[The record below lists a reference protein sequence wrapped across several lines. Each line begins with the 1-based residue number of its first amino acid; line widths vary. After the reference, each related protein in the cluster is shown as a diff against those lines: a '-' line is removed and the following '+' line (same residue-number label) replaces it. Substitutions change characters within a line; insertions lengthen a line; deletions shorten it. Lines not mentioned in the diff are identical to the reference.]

1 MATLAGP
8 ANFVSTANAVGGIVL
23 TWTNVTGNT
32 GYTLLRSTTSG
43 DYTAPV
49 TANVATNVVTY
60 TASSGLT
67 LGTPYY
73 FVAKTSNANGL
84 GANSAQVTA
93 TPRTVPSTMAAPIL
107 TPGNVN
113 VSVGYTA
120 PDSNGAAIIT
130 YSIQRATVS
139 AMTTGLTTVT
149 SLVNPYPSTGITNGI
164 PYFYRVAASNAA
176 GLGPYSAV
184 SSATPAAV
192 PAIVVFSATTA
203 GVGQISLPWTAPAN
217 NGAAITG
224 YDLTYST
231 NSSSGPFTTL
241 SSGLLVSPYVA
252 TGLTNGSLYFFRMA
266 ASNVMG
272 YGPYSLTTSNTP
284 RTVPSQ
290 ITDLSANPSAVS
302 NSLILSWVAPWNG
315 GSAITGYR
323 WYRSSNADMTGT
335 LTSNATLVTTL
346 STTVTPLT
354 PGVMW
359 YFQMT
364 AQNVAGIGASSAVI
378 SNYPR
383 AVPGQVGTITVSS
396 LNQSISLSWPT
407 TTASNGSA
415 ISSYRSQYSLSS
427 AAAGEWFD
435 ISSAPATTI
444 VATGLSNGTS
454 YYFRVQASNVAGYGL
469 ASAVVTRIPYT
480 VPGKVGAVTV
490 TPLNASVS
498 LSWPITTVSN
508 GNAVSSYWYYWSLSG
523 GAWTGV
529 SNAST
534 VSTAVKTLLTNG
546 STYNFYV
553 AASNAAGLG
562 ISSDIVSTIP
572 RTVPGAPKSVAAA
585 VRTFDSVTVTF
596 VPPVSSGGNAITSY
610 IVTPLL
616 DGTTAQ
622 TPLSVSSSPVIVSNV
637 FPGRGYTYR
646 VVASN
651 DAGLGTT
658 ATSAS
663 VITYY
668 NLPVENPN
676 GNTYTYFA
684 SNQPWSSKVI
694 YNLNY
699 ADVEVSQVAKSV
711 WSISYNGLVD
721 TLNYVRNIALTD
733 RNVWIMD
740 ISYGANLGNNY
751 LSISNNLSNGDVLK
765 VGSGVYL
772 AATEPTVR
780 RSITLEGQPDGS
792 SVFGVVPGVSTY
804 CLKIEGSDITVR
816 NLTLTTCYAQP
827 TYTRGDYLLLAGGT
841 NTTVSG
847 TANVI
852 PSISNV
858 LLENMTFVNP
868 YTLNS
873 TASELQ
879 YWRNRRGVAFNSVSG
894 LVISNCTFPKT
905 WNFDM
910 TLASCRNVEVVSN
923 TFYACPWSTIAVTT
937 TTQIMMK
944 AFLSN
949 DYSEYE
955 SSNINVTNNTY
966 LDFGDPS
973 ITSIISDPSYGN
985 GCNAAT
991 YITPLQ
997 APVLTFQGTASYAIT
1012 YSSNAGS
1019 TVQIPADFRYSFVAS
1034 PVLAYVARDPLDL
1047 PPSFWAGG
1055 AGNVTVTDMSNNVRI
1070 FPLGYRS
1077 AADLLPT
1084 LVSVGD
1090 YVRGSVTV
1098 NVSDVM
1104 LDVTYAFSLDGSLA
1118 GSNTSG
1124 AFTFTGLSEGSH
1136 TVAVTGTDGYV
1147 TSDAVNLA
1155 FVSDTISPSF
1165 GGITL
1170 VSGPTISGQI
1180 VVTFDASDAN
1190 GPITYATFL
1199 NDVSYSASTTS
1210 PDTIELPDYGT
1221 FQVNIKATD
1230 AAGNVGT
1237 SSSLSVGYW
1246 PPANDLTDVT
1256 LEPEQTEQNITVKGE
1271 IFAAPIVE
1279 VVNVQSGDVNLST
1292 GNVVVIRRADMSAKA
1307 AVYTP
1312 DVPAD
1317 IDTAVSDAVSKGLDT
1332 ILVKLTDSEDVVTVH
1347 EAAYTEQNTFETT
1360 SDDITVYADTSTVLG
1375 WLSSPPS
1382 VSANGDVQ
1390 LYYRVADV
1398 DPTDNQKR
1406 VVVTEGFNVPL
1417 WVERPGTQGTSARVV
1432 HRSEATSPLVPI
1444 GTAYRVTSAAYV
1456 TPIVKA
1462 AAGDESSSLFYFEV
1476 TINDQVGF
1484 ETAVAPDAP
1493 LGVSAVAGAR
1503 RATVSWTTYVSPND
1517 ADGGS
1522 DITGYKVYWYT
1533 GATLVSSSFAATSP
1547 AIISGLTNGTAYTF
1561 KVTASN
1567 NAGGNPTESA
1577 LSAASSAVTPSNG
1590 AAAVGDP
1597 YISTLDG
1604 KIYKLPSFNGH
1615 IRLYQ
1620 GYAAGRLLTVNATTR
1635 IDDDKA
1641 AMDADTATM
1650 NGRLSAPVKQDL
1662 RMSEAMSF
1670 FERLYIAYAGE
1681 TMIVNIYNG
1690 FKVEQGASWP
1700 VEVVGTVQKFLNA
1713 FSFYGDLT
1721 GYVLEILPCP
1731 DVIVR
1736 IGIVPIRH
1744 IRNSIE
1750 IIAPNMVEGN
1760 GVFVNR
1766 MSRKEMT
1773 IRKLSDLAPVEKK
1786 DAAIKRTICET
1797 FVCDAKTTSVNI
1809 PYVG

>member
-1 MATLAGP
+1 M
-8 ANFVSTANAVGGIVL
+8 
-23 TWTNVTGNT
+23 
-32 GYTLLRSTTSG
+32 
-43 DYTAPV
+43 DAPV
-49 TANVATNVVTY
+49 
-60 TASSGLT
+60 
-67 LGTPYY
+67 
-73 FVAKTSNANGL
+73 
-84 GANSAQVTA
+84 
-93 TPRTVPSTMAAPIL
+93 L

-113 VSVGYTA
+113 ISVGYTA
-120 PDSNGAAIIT
+120 PNSNGAAIIT

-149 SLVNPYPSTGITNGI
+149 SLVNPYPSTGLVNGT

-176 GLGPYSAV
+176 GLGTYSAV
-184 SSATPAAV
+184 ASATPATV
-192 PAIVVFSATTA
+192 PAIVVISSTA
-203 GVGQISLPWTAPAN
+203 AGNQTVSLAWAAPLS

-224 YDLTYST
+224 YDLMYSL
-231 NSSSGPFTTL
+231 SSNVATFTSL
-241 SSGLLVSPYVA
+241 SSGLLTSPFVA
-252 TGLTNGSLYFFRMA
+252 RGLTNGSLYFFRMA

-272 YGPYSLTTSNTP
+272 YGPYSLTASNTP
-284 RTVPSQ
+284 RTVPSP
-290 ITDLSANPSAVS
+290 ITDLSANPSTIAT
-302 NSLILSWVAPWNG
+302 SLILSWVAPYNG

-323 WYRSSNADMTGT
+323 WFRSSNADMTGV

-346 STTVTPLT
+346 STTVTPLVA
-354 PGVMW
+354 GVMS
-359 YFQMT
+359 YFQIV
-364 AQNVAGIGASSAVI
+364 ASNVAGFSTSSGI
-378 SNYPR
+378 TSNFPR
-383 AVPGQVGTITVSS
+383 AVPGQVGTVTASS

-427 AAAGEWFD
+427 AAGGEWFD
-435 ISSAPATTI
+435 ISIAPATTI

-454 YYFRVQASNVAGYGL
+454 YYFRVSASNVAGYGL

-480 VPGKVGAVTV
+480 VPDKVGTVVV

-498 LSWPITTVSN
+498 LSWPTTTASN
-508 GNAVSSYWYYWSLSG
+508 GTAITSYYYYWSVSG

-529 SNAST
+529 SNASNA
-534 VSTAVKTLLTNG
+534 SSAVKTLLTNG

-553 AASNAAGLG
+553 AASNAAGFGL
-562 ISSDIVSTIP
+562 SSDIVSTIP
-572 RTVPGAPKSVAAA
+572 RTVPGAPTSVAAA
-585 VRTFDSVTVTF
+585 VQTFESVRVTF
-596 VPPVSSGGNAITSY
+596 GAPTSNGGNAITSY

-622 TPLSVSSSPVIVSNV
+622 TPVTTSVSSVIVSNLI
-637 FPGRGYTYR
+637 PGRGYTYR

-651 DAGLGTT
+651 DAGLGTA

-668 NLPVENPN
+668 NFPVENPN
-676 GNTYTYFA
+676 GNTYTYYA

-699 ADVEVSQVAKSV
+699 ADVEVSQVARSV
-711 WSISYNGLVD
+711 WTISYNGLVD

-740 ISYGANLGNNY
+740 ISYGTNLANNY
-751 LSISNNLSNGDVLK
+751 ESIKGNLSNSDVLR
-765 VGSGVYL
+765 VGSGAYTP
-772 AATEPTVR
+772 ATQPTVSK
-780 RSITLEGQPDGS
+780 SITLEGPPDRS
-792 SVFGVVPGVSTY
+792 AFFGVAPGVSTW
-804 CLKIEGSDITVR
+804 CLTIEADNVTVR
-816 NLTLTTCYAQP
+816 NLTLTTSYA
-827 TYTRGDYLLLAGGT
+827 TTTFTKGDFILMAVGAYASGYYKSIQ
-841 NTTVSG
+841 NTTIED
-847 TANVI
+847 T
-852 PSISNV
+852 
-858 LLENMTFVNP
+858 TFVNP
-868 YTLNS
+868 YTVTS
-873 TASELQ
+873 SASELQ
-879 YWRNRRGVAFNSVSG
+879 YWRNRRGIALNSVSG
-894 LVISNCTFPKT
+894 LTIRNCTFPKT
-905 WNFDM
+905 WNNGL
-910 TLASCRNVEVVSN
+910 TLASCRNVTLTGN
-923 TFYACPWSTIAVTT
+923 TFYACPWSSISVLKTGQA
-937 TTQIMMK
+937 MSN
-944 AFLSN
+944 LS
-949 DYSEYE
+949 DYE
-955 SSNINVTNNTY
+955 SSNINLVDNTY
-966 LDFGDPS
+966 LDFGDTS
-973 ITSIISDPSYGN
+973 ITSLIANPSIGAGSN
-985 GCNAAT
+985 VAT

-997 APVLTFQGTASYAIT
+997 APILTFQPTLSYAIT

-1019 TVQIPADFRYSFVAS
+1019 TAQIPADFRYSFVAS
-1034 PVLAYVARDPLDL
+1034 PLLAYVARDPLDL

-1070 FPLGYRS
+1070 FPVGYRS

-1084 LVSVGD
+1084 LMSVGD

-1118 GSNTSG
+1118 GSNASG
-1124 AFTFTGLSEGSH
+1124 AFTFTGLSEGAH
-1136 TVAVTGTDGYV
+1136 TVSVTGTDGYV

-1155 FVSDTISPSF
+1155 FVSDTISPTF

-1180 VVTFDASDAN
+1180 VVTFDASDVN

-1199 NDVSYSASTTS
+1199 NDVSYSDSTTS
-1210 PDTIELPDYGT
+1210 PDTIQIPEYGT

-1246 PPANDLTDVT
+1246 PPANDLTDIT
-1256 LEPEQTEQNITVKGE
+1256 LEPEQVEQNITVKGTT
-1271 IFAAPIVE
+1271 FAAPIVE
-1279 VVNVQSGDVNLST
+1279 VLEVQTGDVNLST
-1292 GNVVVIRRADMSAKA
+1292 GSIVVIRGDGGSAKA

-1317 IDTAVSDAVSKGLDT
+1317 IETAVTEAVASGLDT
-1332 ILVKLTDSEDVVTVH
+1332 ILVKLADSEGDITVH
-1347 EAAYTEQNTFETT
+1347 EATYTEQNTFETT
-1360 SDDITVYADTSTVLG
+1360 ADDVTVYADTSTIIG

-1382 VSANGDVQ
+1382 VDANGDVQ
-1390 LYYRVADV
+1390 LYYRVAAR
-1398 DPTDNQKR
+1398 DPNDNAKR

-1417 WVERPGTQGTSARVV
+1417 WVERPGTQGTSVRVV
-1432 HRSEATSPLVPI
+1432 HRSEATSPLEPL

-1456 TPIVKA
+1456 TPIVYA
-1462 AAGDESSSLFYFEV
+1462 AAGEEDSSLFYFEV
-1476 TINDQVGF
+1476 TLNEQLGF
-1484 ETAVAPDAP
+1484 MGAAAPDP
-1493 LGVSAVAGAR
+1493 PTGVSAVAGAR
-1503 RATVSWTTYVSPND
+1503 RATVSWTTYTSPNP

-1522 DITGYKVYWYT
+1522 DITGYTVYWYT

-1547 AIISGLTNGTAYTF
+1547 AIISGLDNGVAYTF

-1577 LSAASSAVTPSNG
+1577 LSSASSPVTPSSG
-1590 AAAVGDP
+1590 GAAVGDP
-1597 YISTLDG
+1597 YVSTLDG

-1620 GYAAGRLLTVNATTR
+1620 GYAAGHLLTVNATTR

-1641 AMDADTATM
+1641 AMDADTAGM
-1650 NGRLSAPVKQDL
+1650 NGRLASPVKQDL

-1690 FKVEQGASWP
+1690 FKVEQGVSWP
-1700 VEVVGTVQKFLNA
+1700 VEVVGNVKKFLKA
-1713 FSFYGDLT
+1713 FSFYGDLS
-1721 GYVLEILPCP
+1721 GYVLEILPCS

-1736 IGIVPIRH
+1736 VGIVPIRH

-1750 IIAPNMVEGN
+1750 IIAPNMAEGN

-1766 MSRKEMT
+1766 MTRKEMT
-1773 IRKLSDLAPVEKK
+1773 LRKLSDLAPVEKK

>member
-1 MATLAGP
+1 MSTLSGP
-8 ANFVSTANAVGGIVL
+8 TAFASTANAVGGIVL

-43 DYTAPV
+43 DYSAPV
-49 TANVATNVVTY
+49 TATVATNVVTY
-60 TASSGLT
+60 TASSDLS

-73 FVAKTSNANGL
+73 FVARTSNANGL
-84 GANSAQVTA
+84 GANSSQATA
-93 TPRTVPSTMAAPIL
+93 TPRTVPSTMAAPVL

-120 PDSNGAAIIT
+120 PNSNGAAIT
-130 YSIQRATVS
+130 SYSIRRSTAP
-139 AMTTGLTTVT
+139 AMTAPTVVST
-149 SLVNPYPSTGITNGI
+149 LSNPYPSTAVTNGT
-164 PYFYRVAASNAA
+164 PYYFDIAASNAA
-176 GLGPYSAV
+176 GLGTYSAV
-184 SSATPAAV
+184 ASATPATV
-192 PAIVVFSATTA
+192 PAIVVISSTTP
-203 GVGQISLPWTAPAN
+203 GNQTISLAWAAPVS

-224 YDLTYST
+224 YDLMYSL
-231 NSSSGPFTTL
+231 SSNVATFTSL
-241 SSGLLVSPYVA
+241 SSGLLVSPFVA

-272 YGPYSLTTSNTP
+272 YGPYSSTASNTP
-284 RTVPSQ
+284 RTVPSP
-290 ITDLSANPSAVS
+290 ITDLSANPSTIAT
-302 NSLILSWVAPWNG
+302 SLILSWVAPWNG

-323 WYRSSNADMTGT
+323 WFRSSNADMTGT

-346 STTVTPLT
+346 STTVTPLVA
-354 PGVMW
+354 GVMS
-359 YFQMT
+359 YFQIV
-364 AQNVAGIGASSAVI
+364 ASNVAGFSASSAVI
-378 SNYPR
+378 SNFPR
-383 AVPGQVGTITVSS
+383 AVPGQVGTVTASS

-407 TTASNGSA
+407 TTVSNGSA

-435 ISSAPATTI
+435 ISIAPATTI

-480 VPGKVGAVTV
+480 VPDKVGTVVV

-498 LSWPITTVSN
+498 LSWPTTTASN
-508 GNAVSSYWYYWSLSG
+508 GNAISSYYYYWSLSG

-529 SNAST
+529 SNASNA
-534 VSTAVKTLLTNG
+534 SSAVKTLLTNG

-553 AASNAAGLG
+553 AASNAAGFGL
-562 ISSDIVSTIP
+562 SSDIVSTIP
-572 RTVPGAPKSVAAA
+572 RTVPGAPTSVAAA
-585 VRTFDSVTVTF
+585 VQTFDSVRVTF
-596 VPPVSSGGNAITSY
+596 GAPASNGGNAITSY
-610 IVTPLL
+610 VVTPLL

-622 TPLSVSSSPVIVSNV
+622 TPITTTLSSVIVSNLI
-637 FPGRGYTYR
+637 PGRGYTYR

-658 ATSAS
+658 ATSTS

-668 NLPVENPN
+668 NFPVENPN
-676 GNTYTYFA
+676 GNTYTYYA

-694 YNLNY
+694 YNLSY

-711 WSISYNGLVD
+711 WTISYNGLVD

-740 ISYGANLGNNY
+740 ISYGANLANNY
-751 LSISNNLSNGDVLK
+751 ESIKGNLSNGDVLR
-765 VGSGVYL
+765 VGSGAYTP
-772 AATEPTVR
+772 ATQPTVSK
-780 RSITLEGQPDGS
+780 SITLEGPPDRS
-792 SVFGVVPGVSTY
+792 AFFGVAPGVSTW
-804 CLKIEGSDITVR
+804 CLTIEADNVTVR
-816 NLTLTTCYAQP
+816 NLTLTTSYA
-827 TYTRGDYLLLAGGT
+827 TTTFTRGDFLLMAYGAYASGYYKSIQ
-841 NTTVSG
+841 NTTIED
-847 TANVI
+847 T
-852 PSISNV
+852 
-858 LLENMTFVNP
+858 TFVNP
-868 YTLNS
+868 YTVTS
-873 TASELQ
+873 SASELQ
-879 YWRNRRGVAFNSVSG
+879 YWRNRRGIALNSISG
-894 LVISNCTFPKT
+894 LTIRNCTFPKT
-905 WNFDM
+905 WNNGL
-910 TLASCRNVEVVSN
+910 TLASCRNVTLTGN
-923 TFYACPWSTIAVTT
+923 TFYACPWSSISVLKTGQA
-937 TTQIMMK
+937 MSN
-944 AFLSN
+944 LS
-949 DYSEYE
+949 DYE
-955 SSNINVTNNTY
+955 SSNINLVDNTY
-966 LDFGDPS
+966 LDFGDTS
-973 ITSIISDPSYGN
+973 ITSLIANPSIGAGSN
-985 GCNAAT
+985 VAT

-997 APVLTFQGTASYAIT
+997 APILTFQPTLSYAIT

-1019 TVQIPADFRYSFVAS
+1019 SVQIPADFRYSFVAS
-1034 PVLAYVARDPLDL
+1034 PLLAYVARDPLDL

-1070 FPLGYRS
+1070 FPVGYRS

-1084 LVSVGD
+1084 LMSVGD

-1118 GSNTSG
+1118 GSNASG
-1124 AFTFTGLSEGSH
+1124 AFTFTGLSEGAH
-1136 TVAVTGTDGYV
+1136 TVSVTGTDGYV

-1155 FVSDTISPSF
+1155 FVSDTISPTF

-1180 VVTFDASDAN
+1180 VVTFDASDVN

-1199 NDVSYSASTTS
+1199 NDVSYSDSTTS
-1210 PDTIELPDYGT
+1210 PDTIQLPEYGV
-1221 FQVNIKATD
+1221 FQVNINATD

-1246 PPANDLTDVT
+1246 PPANDLTDIT
-1256 LEPEQTEQNITVKGE
+1256 LEPEQVEQNITVKGE

-1279 VVNVQSGDVNLST
+1279 VVEVQTGEVNLST
-1292 GNVVVIRRADMSAKA
+1292 GSIVVIRGDGGTATA

-1317 IDTAVSDAVSKGLDT
+1317 IETAVSDAVSAGIGM
-1332 ILVKLTDSEDVVTVH
+1332 ILVKVADSEGDITVH

-1360 SDDITVYADTSTVLG
+1360 SDDVTVYADTSTVIG

-1382 VSANGDVQ
+1382 VDANGDVQ
-1390 LYYRVADV
+1390 LYYRVAAR
-1398 DPTDNQKR
+1398 DPNDNAKR

-1417 WVERPGTQGTSARVV
+1417 WVERPGTQGTSVRVV

-1456 TPIVKA
+1456 TPVVYA
-1462 AAGDESSSLFYFEV
+1462 AAGDESSSLFYYEV
-1476 TINDQVGF
+1476 TLNDQVGF
-1484 ETAVAPDAP
+1484 EDAVAPDP
-1493 LGVSAVAGAR
+1493 PTGVSAVAGAR
-1503 RATVSWTTYVSPND
+1503 RVTVSWNPVVEGAT
-1517 ADGGS
+1517 GGS
-1522 DITGYKVYWYT
+1522 DITGYKVYWYIGDT
-1533 GATLVSSSFAATSP
+1533 EVGSSAFTTENDTSL
-1547 AIISGLTNGTAYTF
+1547 IVSGLTNGVAYTF
-1561 KVTASN
+1561 KVTARN
-1567 NAGGNPTESA
+1567 NAGDTPTES
-1577 LSAASSAVTPSNG
+1577 LTKSAASSPVTPSSG
-1590 AAAVGDP
+1590 GAAVGDP
-1597 YISTLDG
+1597 YVSTLDG

-1620 GYAAGRLLTVNATTR
+1620 GYAAGHLLTVNATTR

-1641 AMDADTATM
+1641 AMDADTAGM
-1650 NGRLSAPVKQDL
+1650 NGRLASPVKQDL

-1700 VEVVGTVQKFLNA
+1700 VEVVGNVQKFLKA
-1713 FSFYGDLT
+1713 FSFYGDLS
-1721 GYVLEILPCP
+1721 GYVLEILPCS

-1736 IGIVPIRH
+1736 VGIVPIRH

-1750 IIAPNMVEGN
+1750 IIAPNMAEGN

-1766 MSRKEMT
+1766 MTRKEMT
-1773 IRKLSDLAPVEKK
+1773 LRKLSDLAPVEKK

>member
-1 MATLAGP
+1 MSTLAGP
-8 ANFVSTANAVGGIVL
+8 TAFASTANAVGGITL

-49 TANVATNVVTY
+49 TATVATNVVTY
-60 TASSGLT
+60 TNASSDLT

-93 TPRTVPSTMAAPIL
+93 TPRTVPSVMAAPIL

-164 PYFYRVAASNAA
+164 PYFYRIAASNAA

-184 SSATPAAV
+184 ASATPAAV

-217 NGAAITG
+217 NGAAITS
-224 YDLTYST
+224 YDLQYSSD
-231 NSSSGPFTTL
+231 SSSGPFTTL
-241 SSGLLVSPYVA
+241 SSALLVSPYVA

-272 YGPYSLTTSNTP
+272 YGPYSLTASNTP
-284 RTVPSQ
+284 RTVPSP
-290 ITDLSANPSAVS
+290 ITELSANPSGVS
-302 NSLILSWVAPWNG
+302 TSLILSWVAPYNG

-323 WYRSSNADMTGT
+323 WYRSSNADMTGV

-346 STTVTPLT
+346 STTVTPLVA
-354 PGVMW
+354 GVMS
-359 YFQMT
+359 YFQIV
-364 AQNVAGIGASSAVI
+364 ASNVAGFSASSAIV

-407 TTASNGSA
+407 TTVSNGSA

-498 LSWPITTVSN
+498 LSWPTTTASN
-508 GNAVSSYWYYWSLSG
+508 GNAISSYYYYWSLSG

-572 RTVPGAPKSVAAA
+572 RTVPGAPSVTAN

-610 IVTPLL
+610 VVTPLL
-616 DGTTAQ
+616 DGMTAQ
-622 TPLSVSSSPVIVSNV
+622 TTVSVSSSPVIVSNV
-637 FPGRGYTYR
+637 IPGRGYTYR

-699 ADVEVSQVAKSV
+699 SDVEVKQSAKSV
-711 WSISYNGLVD
+711 WTISYNGLVD

-740 ISYGANLGNNY
+740 VSYGTNLANNY
-751 LSISNNLSNGDVLK
+751 ESIKGNLSNGDVLR
-765 VGSGVYL
+765 VGSGEYFP
-772 AATEPTVR
+772 ATQPTVSK
-780 RSITLEGQPDGS
+780 SITLEGPPDRS
-792 SVFGVVPGVSTY
+792 AFFGVAPGVSTW
-804 CLKIEGSDITVR
+804 CLTIEADNVTVR
-816 NLTLTTCYAQP
+816 NLTLTTSYA
-827 TYTRGDYLLLAGGT
+827 TTTFTRGDFLLMAYGAYAGGYYKSIQ
-841 NTTVSG
+841 NTT
-847 TANVI
+847 I
-852 PSISNV
+852 
-858 LLENMTFVNP
+858 EDMTFVNP
-868 YTLNS
+868 YTVTS
-873 TASELQ
+873 SVSELQ
-879 YWRNRRGVAFNSVSG
+879 YWRNRRGIALNSISG
-894 LVISNCTFPKT
+894 LTIRNCTFPKT
-905 WNFDM
+905 WNSGM
-910 TLASCRNVEVVSN
+910 TLASCRNVNITGN
-923 TFYACPWSTIAVTT
+923 TFYACPWSSILVVKTNQA
-937 TTQIMMK
+937 MSN
-944 AFLSN
+944 LS
-949 DYSEYE
+949 DYE
-955 SSNINVTNNTY
+955 SSNINLVDNTY
-966 LDFGDPS
+966 LDFGDTS
-973 ITSIISDPSYGN
+973 ITSLIANPSFGA
-985 GCNAAT
+985 GATSAT

-1019 TVQIPADFRYSFVAS
+1019 SVQIPADFRYSFVAS
-1034 PVLAYVARDPLDL
+1034 PLLAYVARDPLDL

-1070 FPLGYRS
+1070 FPVGYRS

-1104 LDVTYAFSLDGSLA
+1104 LDVSYAFSLDGSLA

-1180 VVTFDASDAN
+1180 VVTFDASDVN

-1210 PDTIELPDYGT
+1210 PDTIELPEYGT

-1279 VVNVQSGDVNLST
+1279 VVNVQSGAVNLST
-1292 GNVVVIRRADMSAKA
+1292 GNVVVIRRADMSAKTA
-1307 AVYTP
+1307 IYTP

-1317 IDTAVSDAVSKGLDT
+1317 IDTAVSDAVSIGLDT
-1332 ILVKLTDSEDVVTVH
+1332 ILVKLVDSEEVVTVH
-1347 EAAYTEQNTFETT
+1347 EATYTEQNTFETT
-1360 SDDITVYADTSTVLG
+1360 SEDVTVYADTSTVIG

-1390 LYYRVADV
+1390 IYYRVTAV
-1398 DPTDNQKR
+1398 DPADNQKR

-1417 WVERPGTQGTSARVV
+1417 WVERPGTQGTSVRVV
-1432 HRSEATSPLVPI
+1432 HRSEATSPLEPL

-1484 ETAVAPDAP
+1484 EIAVAPDAP

-1522 DITGYKVYWYT
+1522 DITGYRVYWYT
-1533 GATLVSSSFAATSP
+1533 GATLVSSSLAATSP

-1567 NAGGNPTESA
+1567 NAGNVPTESA

-1597 YISTLDG
+1597 YVSTLDG

-1635 IDDDKA
+1635 IDDDNA

-1700 VEVVGTVQKFLNA
+1700 VEVVGTVQKFLKA

-1750 IIAPNMVEGN
+1750 IIAPNMAEGN

>member
-1 MATLAGP
+1 MATLSGP
-8 ANFVSTANAVGGIVL
+8 TNFVSTANAVGGIVL

-49 TANVATNVVTY
+49 TATVATNVVTY

-113 VSVGYTA
+113 ISVGYTA

-130 YSIQRATVS
+130 YSIQRSTVS

-149 SLVNPYPSTGITNGI
+149 SLANPYPSTGITNGI

-184 SSATPAAV
+184 ASATPAAV

-217 NGAAITG
+217 NGAAITR

-266 ASNVMG
+266 ARNVMG

-284 RTVPSQ
+284 RTVPSP
-290 ITDLSANPSAVS
+290 ITDLSANPSTIAT
-302 NSLILSWVAPWNG
+302 SLILSWAAPWNG

-323 WYRSSNADMTGT
+323 WFRSSNADMTGT

-346 STTVTPLT
+346 STTVTPLVA
-354 PGVMW
+354 GVMS
-359 YFQMT
+359 YFQIV
-364 AQNVAGIGASSAVI
+364 ASNVAGFSASSAIV

-553 AASNAAGLG
+553 AASNAAGFG

-572 RTVPGAPKSVAAA
+572 RTVPGAPTSVTAN

-596 VPPVSSGGNAITSY
+596 VPPVSNGGNAITSY

-616 DGTTAQ
+616 DGTTVQ

-637 FPGRGYTYR
+637 IPGRGYTYR

-699 ADVEVSQVAKSV
+699 ADVDISQVARSV

-740 ISYGANLGNNY
+740 VSYGTNLANNY
-751 LSISNNLSNGDVLK
+751 ESIKGNLSNGDVLR
-765 VGSGVYL
+765 VGSGEYFP
-772 AATEPTVR
+772 ATQPTVSK
-780 RSITLEGQPDGS
+780 SITLEGPPDRS
-792 SVFGVVPGVSTY
+792 AFFGVAPGVSTW
-804 CLKIEGSDITVR
+804 CLTIEADNVTVR
-816 NLTLTTCYAQP
+816 NLTLTTSYA
-827 TYTRGDYLLLAGGT
+827 TTTFTRGDFLLMAYGAYAGGYYKPIQ
-841 NTTVSG
+841 NTT
-847 TANVI
+847 I
-852 PSISNV
+852 
-858 LLENMTFVNP
+858 EDMTFVNP
-868 YTLNS
+868 YTVTS
-873 TASELQ
+873 SVSELQ
-879 YWRNRRGVAFNSVSG
+879 YWRNRRGIALNSISG
-894 LVISNCTFPKT
+894 LTIRNCTFPKT
-905 WNFDM
+905 WNSGM
-910 TLASCRNVEVVSN
+910 TLASCRNVNITGN
-923 TFYACPWSTIAVTT
+923 TFYACPWSSISVVKTNQA
-937 TTQIMMK
+937 MSN
-944 AFLSN
+944 LS
-949 DYSEYE
+949 DYE
-955 SSNINVTNNTY
+955 SSNINLVDNTY
-966 LDFGDPS
+966 LDFGDTS
-973 ITSIISDPSYGN
+973 ITTLIANPSFGA
-985 GCNAAT
+985 GATSAT

-1019 TVQIPADFRYSFVAS
+1019 SVQIPADFRYSFVAS

-1047 PPSFWAGG
+1047 PPSFWTGG

-1124 AFTFTGLSEGSH
+1124 AFTFTGISEGSH

-1155 FVSDTISPSF
+1155 FVSDTISPTF

-1180 VVTFDASDAN
+1180 VVTFDASDVN

-1210 PDTIELPDYGT
+1210 PDTIELPEYGT

-1230 AAGNVGT
+1230 PAGNVGT

-1279 VVNVQSGDVNLST
+1279 VVNVQSGAVNLST

-1332 ILVKLTDSEDVVTVH
+1332 ILVKLVDSEEVVTVQ
-1347 EAAYTEQNTFETT
+1347 EAVYTEQNTFETT
-1360 SDDITVYADTSTVLG
+1360 SEDVTVYADTSTVIG

-1390 LYYRVADV
+1390 IYYRVTAV
-1398 DPTDNQKR
+1398 DPTDNEKR
-1406 VVVTEGFNVPL
+1406 VVVTDGFAVPL
-1417 WVERPGTQGTSARVV
+1417 WVERPGTQGTSVRVV
-1432 HRSEATSPLVPI
+1432 HRSEATSPLEPL

-1503 RATVSWTTYVSPND
+1503 RVTVSWTPIVSPTP

-1522 DITGYKVYWYT
+1522 DITGYRVYWYT

-1567 NAGGNPTESA
+1567 NAGNTPTESA

-1635 IDDDKA
+1635 IDDDTA

-1670 FERLYIAYAGE
+1670 FERLYIAYSGE

-1700 VEVVGTVQKFLNA
+1700 VEVVGTVQKFLKA

-1750 IIAPNMVEGN
+1750 IIAPNMAEGN